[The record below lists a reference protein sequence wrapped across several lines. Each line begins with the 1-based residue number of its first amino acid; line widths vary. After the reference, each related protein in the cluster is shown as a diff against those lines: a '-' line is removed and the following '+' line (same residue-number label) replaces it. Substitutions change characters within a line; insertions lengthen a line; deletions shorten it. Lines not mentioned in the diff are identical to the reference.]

1 MSLMD
6 RRHLVL
12 ISAAALGMFGASSR
26 SELMF
31 AAGFSSESAMP
42 KEAFQELMETP
53 DHAIPHELVESAK
66 CIAII
71 PGQKKAGFVV
81 AAGYG
86 KGVAMC
92 RTEHGWSGPVF
103 LTLAGGGFGLQI
115 GGAST
120 DVIMVFGNRE
130 GFEKCPVG
138 RDLARRPTTR
148 CTPRFLHTRAVAASL
163 RALPWMELLSRPTAR
178 RMKRFTDPAWTAK
191 PF

>member
-1 MSLMD
+1 
-6 RRHLVL
+6 
-12 ISAAALGMFGASSR
+12 
-26 SELMF
+26 MF

-53 DHAIPHELVESAK
+53 DHAIPHELLESAK
-66 CIAII
+66 CVAII

-81 AAGYG
+81 AAEYG

-103 LTLAGGGFGLQI
+103 LTLAGGGIGLQS

-120 DVIMVFGNRE
+120 DVVMVFGNRE
-130 GFEKCPVG
+130 GFEKLLSDKFKIGADATAPQVPWAEM
-138 RDLARRPTTR
+138 LARRPTSR
-148 CTPRFLHTRAVAASL
+148 CTPRFLPTRAVAASL
-163 RALPWMELLSRPTAR
+163 RALPWMGLLSRPTAR